1 MSCLVWY
8 LFANAIPDDAGHFI
22 TLFIADKK
30 GEMKNEVV
38 SFSCIFI
45 SPNSA
50 LENTLLSGCVTCI
63 STTVPPVGRQVPGEN
78 ECLRIVSISVA
89 KSRSRQYA

>member
-38 SFSCIFI
+38 SFSCIFHF
-45 SPNSA
+45 A
-50 LENTLLSGCVTCI
+50 E
-63 STTVPPVGRQVPGEN
+63 Q
-78 ECLRIVSISVA
+78 
-89 KSRSRQYA
+89 RS